1 MAEARGPFVIVVAS
15 EKGGV
20 GKTTLATNLAV
31 YLKALREELP
41 VTIASFDNH
50 FSVDNMFAI
59 GGHRGGSVA
68 GLFSGRDPA
77 ELASLGEYGVQ
88 FLSSERRLVPP
99 DDDVGRLRRLLAD
112 AALPGLLIVD
122 TRPILDYFTRSALCA
137 ADLVLVPVKDRPS
150 LINAVPLH
158 QTLREDGGDPTRIW
172 LVPSLIDRRLR
183 LKGTI
188 GMRDFL
194 VYSAR
199 ERGNQV
205 VETFIAK
212 SSKVEGLA
220 SGFSSR
226 THPVLTHARDT
237 LVHRQFQDLAGFVLE
252 RFDERVS
259 SVAAP
264 PARPTPPV
272 RAGGRPFAECP
283 VCFTSA
289 GSDGYY
295 FQDPRSR
302 RRGFFHADCLE
313 RLLRGSE
320 LWPLEPGQGGLAI
333 APAAEDGFALFLF
346 DAAGRVVVSERIS
359 EADGGLL
366 ESCWQQ
372 ATGRPSATFYRDL
385 LLISLGVFDPAAFAR
400 WRRLVLRE
408 LRELL

>member
-1 MAEARGPFVIVVAS
+1 MNEARGPFVIVVAS

-31 YLKALREELP
+31 YLKALCEELP

-68 GLFSGRDPA
+68 GLFSGSDPA

-99 DDDVGRLRRLLAD
+99 DDDVGRLRRLLAA
-112 AALPGLLIVD
+112 AALPGLLILD

-137 ADLVLVPVKDRPS
+137 ADLILVPVKDRPS
-150 LINAVPLH
+150 LLNAASLH
-158 QTLREDGGDPTRIW
+158 QTLREDGGDPARIW

-183 LKGTI
+183 LKGTV

-199 ERGNQV
+199 ERGYQV

-212 SSKVEGLA
+212 SAKVESLA

-226 THPVLTHARDT
+226 IHPVLTHARDT
-237 LVHRQFQDLAGFVLE
+237 LVHRQFQELAEFVLG
-252 RFDERVS
+252 RFDERDHPVD
-259 SVAAP
+259 AP
-264 PARPTPPV
+264 AHPV
-272 RAGGRPFAECP
+272 RAGGRRFAECP
-283 VCFTSA
+283 VCITSA
-289 GSDGYY
+289 GSDGHY
-295 FQDPRSR
+295 FQDLRSR
-302 RRGFFHADCLE
+302 RRGFFHADCLA

-320 LWPLEPGQGGLAI
+320 VWPLEPGQGGLAI

-346 DAAGRVVVSERIS
+346 DNAGRVVVSERIA
-359 EADGGLL
+359 ETDGGLL

-372 ATGRPSATFYRDL
+372 ASGRPSATFYRDL